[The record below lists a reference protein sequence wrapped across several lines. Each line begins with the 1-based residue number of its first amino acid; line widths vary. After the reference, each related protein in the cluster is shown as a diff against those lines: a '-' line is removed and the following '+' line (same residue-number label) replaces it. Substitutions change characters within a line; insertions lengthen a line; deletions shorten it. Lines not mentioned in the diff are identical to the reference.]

1 MDGWLVCCVCM
12 TNQNQRLVF
21 VGKEGRKEESLTIF
35 GLEGLFAYVLS
46 CAGSRLHRV
55 ELIWDR
61 ISV

>member
-1 MDGWLVCCVCM
+1 M
-12 TNQNQRLVF
+12 TNQKQRLVF
-21 VGKEGRKEESLTIF
+21 VGKEGRKRERESLTIF

-55 ELIWDR
+55 ELIWDT